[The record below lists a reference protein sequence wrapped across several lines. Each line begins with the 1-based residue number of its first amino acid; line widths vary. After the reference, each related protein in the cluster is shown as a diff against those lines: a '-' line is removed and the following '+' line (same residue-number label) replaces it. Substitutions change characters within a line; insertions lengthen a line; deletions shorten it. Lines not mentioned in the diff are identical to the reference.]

1 MGQLCLQSSSANMSE
16 RGLTAAD
23 RRRSLI
29 AIYGAAAA
37 FGFTFGL
44 SSPLLSLI
52 LESRQVGSSVIGLNG
67 AMTALGILASAPVIP
82 FLIRKLGVM
91 RFITTSVSLATLTLL
106 LLRAVDDLSIWF
118 PLRFLLGV
126 ALNGLL
132 LTSETWIN
140 QIADGASR
148 GRAIGI
154 YVTVLAAAF
163 ALGPIIIPL
172 TGTEG
177 WTPFLIGAAVIM
189 ASAFAFLPVR
199 RIAPRFDDHQT
210 VAVLSFFRVAPTL
223 MAAVAAVAVIDGAL
237 IVHLAVYGLRLEAT
251 LAVAAGMISAFMI
264 GNVLLQIPLG
274 WMADRLNGYRVL
286 ATCAAIGIFCG
297 LAVAAL
303 GPSDA
308 ILWPILVIWGGS
320 TYGMYTIA
328 LTLLGHRFSGNN
340 LVAANAA
347 FALMWGVGG
356 IAGPAAGGLAM
367 DAVGPPG
374 LPLTIVVTCVLF
386 LVLLV
391 IRRPEIL
398 RR

>member
-1 MGQLCLQSSSANMSE
+1 MSE

-29 AIYGAAAA
+29 ATYGAAAA

-67 AMTALGILASAPVIP
+67 AMTALGFLASAPVIP
-82 FLIRKLGVM
+82 FLIRKFGVM
-91 RFITTSVSLATLTLL
+91 RFITTRVSLATLTLL
-106 LLRAVDDLSIWF
+106 FLRAVDDLSIWF
-118 PLRFLLGV
+118 PLRFLFGV

-132 LTSETWIN
+132 LISETWIN

-199 RIAPRFDDHQT
+199 RIAPKFDDHQT

-223 MAAVAAVAVIDGAL
+223 MAAVAGRRRRRHRWRVDRSFGCVWSAPGGHTGRRGRHDFS
-237 IVHLAVYGLRLEAT
+237 VHGRK
-251 LAVAAGMISAFMI
+251 
-264 GNVLLQIPLG
+264 
-274 WMADRLNGYRVL
+274 RL
-286 ATCAAIGIFCG
+286 ATNSPRLDG
-297 LAVAAL
+297 
-303 GPSDA
+303 GPTQRLSRSRDLCCHRH
-308 ILWPILVIWGGS
+308 ILWPRGRGA
-320 TYGMYTIA
+320 G
-328 LTLLGHRFSGNN
+328 
-340 LVAANAA
+340 A
-347 FALMWGVGG
+347 F
-356 IAGPAAGGLAM
+356 
-367 DAVGPPG
+367 
-374 LPLTIVVTCVLF
+374 
-386 LVLLV
+386 
-391 IRRPEIL
+391 
-398 RR
+398 

>member
-1 MGQLCLQSSSANMSE
+1 MSE
-16 RGLTAAD
+16 NSLSISD

-52 LESRQVGSSVIGLNG
+52 LESRQVGSSLIGLNG
-67 AMTALGILASAPVIP
+67 AMTALGFLASAPVIP
-82 FLIRKLGVM
+82 FLIRQFGVM
-91 RFITTSVSLATLTLL
+91 RFITSSVLMAMLALL
-106 LLRAVDDLSIWF
+106 LMRAIDDLAIWF
-118 PLRFLLGV
+118 PLRFMFGV

-132 LTSETWIN
+132 LMSETWIN
-140 QIADGASR
+140 QIADTASR

-163 ALGPIIIPL
+163 ALGPMIIPL

-177 WTPFLIGAAVIM
+177 WTPFVIAAAAILS
-189 ASAFAFLPVR
+189 SAAAFLPVR
-199 RIAPRFDDHQT
+199 RIAPRFDDPQT

-251 LAVAAGMISAFMI
+251 LAIAAGMVSAFMV
-264 GNVLLQIPLG
+264 GNVLLQIPFG

-286 ATCAAIGIFCG
+286 ATCAVVGIICG
-297 LAVAAL
+297 LAIATL
-303 GPSDA
+303 GPADA
-308 ILWPILVIWGGS
+308 ILWPILVIWGGF

-367 DAVGPPG
+367 DAIGPPG

-391 IRRPEIL
+391 TRRPEIL

>member
-1 MGQLCLQSSSANMSE
+1 MSE
-16 RGLTAAD
+16 NSLSISD

-52 LESRQVGSSVIGLNG
+52 LESRQVGSSLIGLNG
-67 AMTALGILASAPVIP
+67 AMTALGFLASAPVIP
-82 FLIRKLGVM
+82 FLIRQFGVM
-91 RFITTSVSLATLTLL
+91 RFITSSVLMAMLALL
-106 LLRAVDDLSIWF
+106 LMRAIDDLAIWF
-118 PLRFLLGV
+118 PLRFMFGV

-132 LTSETWIN
+132 LMSETWIN
-140 QIADGASR
+140 QIADTASR

-163 ALGPIIIPL
+163 ALGPMIIPL

-177 WTPFLIGAAVIM
+177 WTPFVIAAAAILS
-189 ASAFAFLPVR
+189 SAAAFLPVR
-199 RIAPRFDDHQT
+199 RIAPRFDDPQT

-251 LAVAAGMISAFMI
+251 LAIAAGMVSAFMV
-264 GNVLLQIPLG
+264 GNVLLQIPFG

-286 ATCAAIGIFCG
+286 ATCAAVGIICG
-297 LAVAAL
+297 LAIATL
-303 GPSDA
+303 GPADA
-308 ILWPILVIWGGS
+308 ILWPILVIWGGF

-367 DAVGPPG
+367 DAIGPPG

-391 IRRPEIL
+391 TRRPEIL

>member
-1 MGQLCLQSSSANMSE
+1 MSE
-16 RGLTAAD
+16 NGLSAAD

-29 AIYGAAAA
+29 AIYGAAAS

-52 LESRQVGSSVIGLNG
+52 LESRQVGSSLIGLNG
-67 AMTALGILASAPVIP
+67 AMTALGFLASAPVIP
-82 FLIRKLGVM
+82 FLIRRFGVM
-91 RFITTSVSLATLTLL
+91 RFITSSVFMATLALL
-106 LLRAVDDLSIWF
+106 LMRATDDLTLWF
-118 PLRFLLGV
+118 PLRFMFGV

-132 LTSETWIN
+132 LMSETWIN
-140 QIADGASR
+140 QIADAASR

-163 ALGPIIIPL
+163 ALGPLIIPL
-172 TGTEG
+172 TGIDG

-189 ASAFAFLPVR
+189 ASAIAFLPVR
-199 RIAPRFDDHQT
+199 RIAPRFDDRQT
-210 VAVLSFFRVAPTL
+210 VAVLSFFKIAPTL

-251 LAVAAGMISAFMI
+251 LALAAGMVSAFMV
-264 GNVLLQIPLG
+264 GNILLQIPLG

-286 ATCAAIGIFCG
+286 ASCAISGILCG
-297 LAVAAL
+297 LLIAGL

-308 ILWPILVIWGGS
+308 LLWPVLVIWGGF

-328 LTLLGHRFSGNN
+328 LTLLGHRFSGTN

-356 IAGPAAGGLAM
+356 IAGPTVGGLAM
-367 DAVGPPG
+367 DLVGPFG
-374 LPLTIVVTCVLF
+374 LPLTVVATCILF
-386 LVLLV
+386 LILLI
-391 IRRPEIL
+391 IRHPEIS

>member
-1 MGQLCLQSSSANMSE
+1 MSE
-16 RGLTAAD
+16 NSLSISD

-52 LESRQVGSSVIGLNG
+52 LESRQVGSSLIGLNG
-67 AMTALGILASAPVIP
+67 AMTALGFLASAPVIP
-82 FLIRKLGVM
+82 FLIRQFGVM
-91 RFITTSVSLATLTLL
+91 RFITSSVLMAMLALL
-106 LLRAVDDLSIWF
+106 LMRAIDDLAIWF
-118 PLRFLLGV
+118 PLRFMFGV

-132 LTSETWIN
+132 LMSETWIN
-140 QIADGASR
+140 QIADTARR

-163 ALGPIIIPL
+163 ALGPMIIPL

-177 WTPFLIGAAVIM
+177 WTPFVIAAAAILS
-189 ASAFAFLPVR
+189 SAAAFLPVR
-199 RIAPRFDDHQT
+199 RIAPRFDDPQT

-251 LAVAAGMISAFMI
+251 LAIAAGMVSAFMV
-264 GNVLLQIPLG
+264 GNVLLQIPFG

-286 ATCAAIGIFCG
+286 ATCAVVGIICG
-297 LAVAAL
+297 LAIATL
-303 GPSDA
+303 GPADA
-308 ILWPILVIWGGS
+308 ILWPILVIWGGF

-367 DAVGPPG
+367 DAIGPPG

-391 IRRPEIL
+391 TRRPEIL